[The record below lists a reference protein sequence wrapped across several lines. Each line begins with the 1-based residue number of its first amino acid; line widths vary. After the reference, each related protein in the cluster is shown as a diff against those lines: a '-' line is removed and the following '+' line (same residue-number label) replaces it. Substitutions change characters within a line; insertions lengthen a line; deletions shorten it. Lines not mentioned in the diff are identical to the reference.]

1 MASIEFLTDIGSP
14 NAYLADRV
22 IRQRGVPVRRTPIL
36 LGGLF
41 KLTGGAS
48 PIVTDAKVAGKLAYG
63 MLEIERFRRRHG
75 LDAFAMNPR
84 FPINTLQVMRVVVAA
99 ERAGTLDTC
108 HAALMAAMWEDG
120 ADLGDEGVL
129 RGVLDAGKLDGAGLI
144 AAARTPEVKAAL
156 IANTEAA
163 AARGAFGVP
172 TFFVSNEMW
181 FGKDR
186 LDQVFEAAD

>member
-1 MASIEFLTDIGSP
+1 MTPIEFLTDIGSP

-48 PIVTDAKVAGKLAYG
+48 PVVTDAKVAGKLEYG
-63 MLEIERFRRRHG
+63 MLEIERFVRRHG

-84 FPINTLQVMRVVVAA
+84 FPINTLRVMRVVVAA
-99 ERAGTLDTC
+99 DRAGALDTC
-108 HAALMAAMWEDG
+108 HAALMAAMWEHG
-120 ADLGDEGVL
+120 ADLSEEGAL
-129 RGVLDAGKLDGAGLI
+129 RGVLDTGGLDGAGLI
-144 AAARTPEVKAAL
+144 AAAGTSEVKAAL

-172 TFFVSNEMW
+172 TFFVDGEMW

-186 LDQVFEAAD
+186 LDQVFEAAG